1 MTSQHPDRPSDF
13 DDDVDLEGEPEV
25 RHAAI
30 PDQDDEP
37 SESVLTVII
46 AGSANLAIAAA
57 KFVAGLLTGSASLL
71 SEAAHSLADT
81 TTEGLLYTAL
91 RRGAKDPDDRHP
103 FGYGKESYVWAFLAA
118 LFTFVAGAGFSIYHG
133 IETILHGEDIGDFAV
148 GYIVLAVSAVLEGI
162 SFFRAV
168 RQVRGEATR
177 WRTSPARFLRATPD
191 TAVKAVFLEDS
202 AALVGLALA
211 AAGLGLTEATGDPVW
226 DGIASICI
234 GVLLLVVAF
243 TLSLANVSL
252 LVGQSVPRRLHQRLR
267 RELAGVPTVDRI
279 DQLLTMQL
287 GPDDVL
293 VAAKVDFDDTATGA
307 EIEAAADEAE
317 RRLISVYP
325 SIRYVFLDPTRRR
338 SGRDQPDR

>member
-1 MTSQHPDRPSDF
+1 M
-13 DDDVDLEGEPEV
+13 
-25 RHAAI
+25 

-37 SESVLTVII
+37 PESVLTVII
-46 AGSANLAIAAA
+46 AGLANLAIAVA

-71 SEAAHSLADT
+71 SEAAHSVADT

-133 IETILHGEDIGDFAV
+133 IETIRNGEDIGDFLV
-148 GYIVLAVSAVLEGI
+148 GYIVLIVSAVLEGI
-162 SFFRAV
+162 SFFRAL

-211 AAGLGLTEATGDPVW
+211 AAGLGLTEATGDSVW
-226 DGIASICI
+226 DGIASIGI

-243 TLSLANVSL
+243 TLSVANVSL

-267 RELAGVPTVDRI
+267 RELSGVPTVERI

-293 VAAKVDFDDTATGA
+293 VAAKVDFDDAASGA
-307 EIEAAADEAE
+307 DIEAAADEAE

-338 SGRDQPDR
+338 SGRDRPDR

>member
-1 MTSQHPDRPSDF
+1 VTSEDPDRPSDF
-13 DDDVDLEGEPEV
+13 GDADLEGEPEV

-30 PDQDDEP
+30 PDQDDAP
-37 SESVLTVII
+37 SESVLTVIV
-46 AGSANLAIAAA
+46 AGLANLAIAIA
-57 KFVAGLLTGSASLL
+57 KFVAGLLTGSAAML
-71 SEAAHSLADT
+71 SEAAHSVADT
-81 TTEGLLYTAL
+81 TTEVLLYTAL

-103 FGYGKESYVWAFLAA
+103 FGYGKESYVWAFIAA

-133 IETILHGEDIGDFAV
+133 ILTILHGEDIGDYLVA
-148 GYIVLAVSAVLEGI
+148 YIVLAVSAILEGI
-162 SFFRAV
+162 SFFRAL

-177 WRTSPARFLRATPD
+177 WRTSPFRFLRATPD

-211 AAGLGLTEATGDPVW
+211 AAGLGLTEATRNPVW

-234 GVLLLVVAF
+234 GVLLLIVAA
-243 TLSLANVSL
+243 TLSAANVSL
-252 LVGQSVPRRLHQRLR
+252 LVGRAVPRRLHLRLR
-267 RELAGVPTVDRI
+267 QELSAVPTVDRVH
-279 DQLLTMQL
+279 QLLTMQL

-307 EIEAAADEAE
+307 AIEAAADDAE
-317 RRLISVYP
+317 RRLISIYP

-338 SGRDQPDR
+338 SGHDQPDR